1 MFTAENQPDP
11 ESRKGSGRQA
21 STLVR
26 RALKKAG
33 VDEETLIAH
42 VVSRA
47 FDSEDRDSAQLL
59 KELLSRIA
67 PPLKSTVQAVE
78 FDFPA
83 DGTHADKID
92 AILAAVAAGLL
103 APDVAV
109 MVAGIVK
116 TALDVRE
123 TTELVERLER
133 LEALINAQ
141 AAQ

>member
-1 MFTAENQPDP
+1 MPFSKDSQPERRRGP
-11 ESRKGSGRQA
+11 SQN
-21 STLVR
+21 TLVQ
-26 RALKKAG
+26 RALLSAG
-33 VDEETLIAH
+33 KSETALIKH
-42 VVSRA
+42 VIERA
-47 FDSEDRDSAQLL
+47 FDAEDQQSGQLL

-83 DGTHADKID
+83 DGSHADKVD